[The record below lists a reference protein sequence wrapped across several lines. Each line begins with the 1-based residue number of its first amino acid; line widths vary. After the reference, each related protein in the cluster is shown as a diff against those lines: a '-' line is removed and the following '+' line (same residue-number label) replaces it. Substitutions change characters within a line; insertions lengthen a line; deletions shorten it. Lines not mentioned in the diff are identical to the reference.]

1 MYEIYIS
8 ACTVGV
14 RMLKNRPELKK
25 KKNLGVLSHLDSKEE
40 TQTVTMM
47 AVKVTAA

>member
-8 ACTVGV
+8 ACTVRV
-14 RMLKNRPELKK
+14 RMLKNRPEPT
-25 KKNLGVLSHLDSKEE
+25 NLGVLVLSHFDSKEK